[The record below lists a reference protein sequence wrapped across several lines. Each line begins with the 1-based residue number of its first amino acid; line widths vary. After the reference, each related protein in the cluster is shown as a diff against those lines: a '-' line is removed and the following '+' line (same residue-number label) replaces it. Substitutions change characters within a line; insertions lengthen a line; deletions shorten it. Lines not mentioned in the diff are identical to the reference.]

1 MADVLADLNL
11 VVKPEKQPCIYMR
24 GIFRK
29 WLAKQ
34 KLSSIEQKFKDL

>member
-1 MADVLADLNL
+1 MSDVLADFSLG
-11 VVKPEKQPCIYMR
+11 VKPENLFMR

>member
-1 MADVLADLNL
+1 MSDVLADFSLG
-11 VVKPEKQPCIYMR
+11 VKPENQHCIFMR

-29 WLAKQ
+29 WLAEQ